1 MNSVYKILLSTILL
15 LLISSYAFCGD
26 NGDKWFAKDK
36 IQHFAVSAVF
46 AGGSTLIANRHF
58 DFNEDKSMTFGISFS
73 ISLGAAKEVADAKFP
88 EETSSV
94 KDFIWDI
101 AGAAAGALV
110 VGLSL

>member
-1 MNSVYKILLSTILL
+1 
-15 LLISSYAFCGD
+15 
-26 NGDKWFAKDK
+26 
-36 IQHFAVSAVF
+36 
-46 AGGSTLIANRHF
+46 
-58 DFNEDKSMTFGISFS
+58 MTFGISFS